1 MPTTRISKETHELL
15 RRLSEE
21 EGSSMQSI
29 IESALEEYRRKKF
42 LEDSNAAYK
51 KLRLREEDWAQEKE
65 EREDWDKTLQDGL
78 DKDAQ
83 A

>member
-51 KLRLREEDWAQEKE
+51 QLRQREEDWAQEKE
-65 EREDWDKTLQDGL
+65 EREDWDTTLQDGL